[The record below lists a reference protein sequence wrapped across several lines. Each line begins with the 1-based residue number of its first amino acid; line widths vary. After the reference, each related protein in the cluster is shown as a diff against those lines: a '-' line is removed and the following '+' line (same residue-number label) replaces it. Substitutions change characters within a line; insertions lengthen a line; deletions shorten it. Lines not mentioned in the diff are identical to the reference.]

1 GDRHIISFSLCAL
14 FIGLRYGTPDFAL
27 FLAVQASYQEATTV
41 TKSCG
46 EYFTGQCSIGPC
58 SVVHSSTKQR

>member
-1 GDRHIISFSLCAL
+1 M
-14 FIGLRYGTPDFAL
+14 RYGTPDFAL